1 MAFDKTNLTVFA
13 DSVKSGYAPVLWSF
27 YNEAGDT
34 ITAAGYLTKGC
45 GVKAGD
51 KVLNITA
58 TPANLP
64 TWYYA
69 SVSSGVITLT
79 ACS

>member
-1 MAFDKTNLTVFA
+1 MAFDKTNLTIFA
-13 DSVKSGYAPVLWSF
+13 SSAKSGYAPALWSF
-27 YNEAGDT
+27 YNKGGDT
-34 ITAAGYLTKGC
+34 ITGAGYLTAGC

-51 KVLNITA
+51 KVLAISA
-58 TPANLP
+58 AAASLP
-64 TWYYA
+64 VWYYA